1 MSESTPRTI
10 SRRRVLVAA
19 VGAGAAAIVSAGLW
33 PWLRRALVPDLAAEL
48 IERNAWPEHWETT
61 LAGLDHG
68 AITTNDR
75 FFVRSHF
82 PVPEVDPA
90 SYRLAIAGLV
100 RNPLSFD
107 LAALRAEPQQSTTCT
122 LECAGNGR
130 GLMPL
135 ANTSG
140 TQWEYGAVGTA
151 RWSGVPLRALLEQV
165 GVDPAARHVW
175 FEAAD
180 HATLPQTPRF
190 LRSIPLEVA
199 NERVLLAL
207 SMNGA
212 PLPARHGAPLRAVV
226 PGWYGMSSA
235 KWVTRIRLEATPSD
249 NHFMAKGYRYVAP
262 GGDPLLSPP
271 VEAMRVKSLITSP
284 REGDA
289 LRGGVIEVAGF
300 AWSGAG
306 GVRRVDVSTDEGL
319 TWQEA
324 RLAAVEGPFAWQRFT
339 ASIPAPARG
348 SVTLWARATDV
359 AGETQPLAAAVN
371 SGGYGNNSVHRVR
384 VVTHA

>member
-1 MSESTPRTI
+1 MSESPPRTI
-10 SRRRVLVAA
+10 SRRRVLIASA
-19 VGAGAAAIVSAGLW
+19 GAGAAALASAAAW
-33 PWLRRALVPDLAAEL
+33 PWLTRVFAPEATPDLV
-48 IERNAWPEHWETT
+48 ERNAWPEHWETT
-61 LAGLDHG
+61 LAGLDRD
-68 AITTNDR
+68 AITANDR

-82 PVPEVDPA
+82 PVPEIDPA
-90 SYRLAIAGLV
+90 KYRLEIAGLV
-100 RNPLSFD
+100 RKPLSFD
-107 LAALRAEPQQSTTCT
+107 LASLRAEPQQSTTCT

-140 TQWEYGAVGTA
+140 TQWECGAVGTA
-151 RWSGVPLRALLEQV
+151 RWSGIPLRTLLARA
-165 GVDPAARHVW
+165 GVDVAARHVW

-207 SMNGA
+207 AMNGA

-235 KWVTRIRLEATPSD
+235 KWVTRIRLETTPSD

-271 VEAMRVKSLITSP
+271 VETMRVKSLITSP
-284 REGDA
+284 REGDE
-289 LRGGVIEVAGF
+289 LPGSSIEIAGF
-300 AWSGAG
+300 AWSGMGA
-306 GVRRVDVSTDEGL
+306 VRRVEVSADEGR
-319 TWQEA
+319 TWQDA
-324 RLAAVEGPFAWQRFT
+324 HLATAEGPFAWQRFG
-339 ASIPAPARG
+339 AKIAAPARNP
-348 SVTLWARATDV
+348 VALWARATDA
-359 AGETQPLAAAVN
+359 AGETQPHVAAVN
-371 SGGYGNNSVHRVR
+371 SGGYGNNAVHKIR
-384 VVTHA
+384 VVAHA